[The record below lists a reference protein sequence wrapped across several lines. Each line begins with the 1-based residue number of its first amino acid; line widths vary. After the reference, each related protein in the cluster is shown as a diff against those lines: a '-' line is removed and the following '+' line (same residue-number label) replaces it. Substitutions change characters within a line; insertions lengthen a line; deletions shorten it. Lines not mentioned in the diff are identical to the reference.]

1 MAFLVFKVISDL
13 KAAVDVGLVVG
24 TTPAI
29 TPIGSA
35 TFLIPIAISSSII
48 PQVLVCL
55 YLL

>member
-35 TFLIPIAISSSII
+35 TFLIPIAVSSSII

>member
-35 TFLIPIAISSSII
+35 TFLFP
-48 PQVLVCL
+48 
-55 YLL
+55 